1 MGQKK
6 MQMAEKSCALT
17 LLEKGDS
24 VLAVTRNIYQLK
36 REAIYQLKRS
46 AALLPPRMVLKRKS
60 GSGAPEKTLPRIDK
74 LLNREVTSYLSIAV
88 VEQKTS
94 TESFSTMSQP

>member
-1 MGQKK
+1 MKFYSLVNSRLVKSDRIFYFLKILRFCKIISKTKMGQKK

-60 GSGAPEKTLPRIDK
+60 GSGAPEKT
-74 LLNREVTSYLSIAV
+74 
-88 VEQKTS
+88 
-94 TESFSTMSQP
+94 